1 MVETHMDIKLTEKDI
16 WNSTI
21 FFGLV
26 GIVLFLLLAWLFR
39 DAQFRK
45 APLPITLASGLFW
58 GVLAALAFWLGWE
71 VYYQYLYPAWVRPL
85 GLLDA
90 FLYAL
95 IGLGLWALAVRL
107 PGSALLWFILFG
119 AVEGVLEHILGIYGM
134 HILDKVPWLKGLPAG
149 PLLLF
154 SFFEYIVYWDL
165 TAGLAWLLQKIFYI

>member
-1 MVETHMDIKLTEKDI
+1 MEIRLTEKDI

-26 GIVLFLLLAWLFR
+26 GIALFLVITWLVR
-39 DAQFRK
+39 DPAFRK
-45 APLPITLASGLFW
+45 AALPVTLASGIFW
-58 GVLAALAFWLGWE
+58 GVLSILVMWLGWDL
-71 VYYQYLYPAWVRPL
+71 YYRYFYPAWMRWLAPL
-85 GLLDA
+85 N
-90 FLYAL
+90 FILYGL

-119 AVEGVLEHILGIYGM
+119 AAEGVLEHILGIYGM
-134 HILDKVPWLKGLPAG
+134 RILDKVPWLQGLPAG

-165 TAGLAWLLQKIFYI
+165 TAGLAWLLQRVFRL